1 MSSADELI
9 KEIERL
15 SLSTEALSVVVA
27 WQSAREEVK
36 DLQLENMKKNREDI
50 KLQLKNTEAKS
61 AELVNE
67 LGRDI
72 DMMQRKQEEAMR
84 VQQEVSQCREETVR
98 LEMERR
104 MKERE
109 KEFGDKIAKEREE
122 HLRRQEKLMMETK
135 KLVKEVENGSGALRT
150 ALEEKELLEIK
161 VGELEAKVSVLVA
174 TVMQRQ
180 NQSCSSDVDIIQE
193 VDSLAVIL
201 EMKNKELK
209 TAREESLVMKKKLAD
224 YDHLQESAKSL
235 KAQVEDLKVQVAM
248 KRSSERSMEVEMIR
262 LQNILKKE
270 TKEKRCSMMEKEQLE
285 WRIFESGLSCDSH
298 EKTFRRRRLLREG
311 EEEQFGD
318 ICSPSLCRNTSQ
330 SGISPVHPPDTR
342 VRRSSTDLR
351 ILDFGA
357 CTSSCSMEEE
367 MEGSHHSMEDGKD
380 ISGDGTVK

>member
-1 MSSADELI
+1 MSSADEMI
-9 KEIERL
+9 KKVERL

-36 DLQLENMKKNREDI
+36 DLQLKNMKKNREEI
-50 KLQLKNTEAKS
+50 ELQLKKTEAKS

-84 VQQEVSQCREETVR
+84 TQQEASQCREETVR

-135 KLVKEVENGSGALRT
+135 KLVKEVENGSGALRI

-224 YDHLQESAKSL
+224 YDHLQESAKNL

-248 KRSSERSMEVEMIR
+248 KRSS
-262 LQNILKKE
+262 
-270 TKEKRCSMMEKEQLE
+270 
-285 WRIFESGLSCDSH
+285 D
-298 EKTFRRRRLLREG
+298 
-311 EEEQFGD
+311 
-318 ICSPSLCRNTSQ
+318 
-330 SGISPVHPPDTR
+330 
-342 VRRSSTDLR
+342 
-351 ILDFGA
+351 GA
-357 CTSSCSMEEE
+357 
-367 MEGSHHSMEDGKD
+367 
-380 ISGDGTVK
+380 